1 MFKKGSQKAQLLL
14 TAAKRTAPGQIEEL
28 SRQLW
33 MRVWSRVGWEREREG
48 VGVHGGEDY
57 WGLVIL
63 SPFLIYQDEDITTEE
78 SFREACI
85 KAGLSLEQADELI
98 GKISGEE
105 IKEELKKTTQEALD
119 LGVGRDYKI

>member
-1 MFKKGSQKAQLLL
+1 MVQGGL
-14 TAAKRTAPGQIEEL
+14 
-28 SRQLW
+28 
-33 MRVWSRVGWEREREG
+33 REREKERG
-48 VGVHGGEDY
+48 WE
-57 WGLVIL
+57 WGRGLL
-63 SPFLIYQDEDITTEE
+63 SPCYNIIPLLIYQDEDITTEE

-119 LGVGRDYKI
+119 LGVGRDYKTKQKYMYGVLIVLCDL